1 MSTCGHCETKIH
13 WHRVNGKP
21 KIFEDKDGTILH
33 VCTPLPDKNIDH
45 RLLANTITRVSELET
60 SLEQLKNEF
69 VNYKQRQNNFE
80 G

>member
-1 MSTCGHCETKIH
+1 MSNWHYCGTRIY

-33 VCTPLPDKNIDH
+33 ICNPLPDKNIDH
-45 RLLANTITRVSELET
+45 RLLASTITRVSKLET

>member
-1 MSTCGHCETKIH
+1 LSNYHYCGTKIY

-21 KIFEDKDGTILH
+21 KIFEDKDGTIRH
-33 VCTPLPDKNIDH
+33 VCNPLPDKNIDH
-45 RLLANTITRVSELET
+45 ILLASTITRVSELET